1 MHSSFNQRLANKDQS
16 QGHVASYFENL
27 HSLIQLNDG
36 TRSFILRTVDCHD
49 QSAPFNE
56 SQETRI
62 QITHDDHMISQI
74 SDGFLTFKVNLT
86 LQLSGIDSGFNDSE
100 NLCKLFVGFKSSN
113 QILDQ
118 LQILSRNLNTGYQQN
133 ECCREGFAYSTIKP
147 FSEKKTRKYTHSL
160 YENVDSYS
168 PSICGTYINIQDFKD
183 GLPHNVEFE
192 INLPFDDILALQAFD
207 MFPNFCC
214 GNIEL
219 KFYVK
224 SRGLV
229 WCALNPSKVK
239 DYKEVMEGEKIN
251 IDLTSVNLSSLY
263 KHSFTQINN
272 SSPIIT
278 KWTET
283 PGSGSDP
290 TTITAEQGSAMLQCT
305 GMTIQMLKSN
315 MYGFGINP
323 KSAQKIME
331 IFRTPQVIP
340 SQMLDYNAFPLAA
353 TRSGI
358 QSTINMPI
366 TNCTCISIM
375 FPKHDNDYTIFENPI
390 YNNVQL
396 TVNGKNLPDE
406 PVSTQGARFLQY
418 QLIASDLSGG
428 LQCTKEYEDSII
440 MSKNDSGGIRYKNC
454 LSDGT
459 SFMFNIQC
467 ERNGA
472 GYTYDGFDSNGQNI
486 AIQLKGQPIYTD
498 ENDTYWNFNND
509 SGKTNP
515 PPPQIWCC
523 RDTYFLASVNGLQY
537 FNCDSPPNSQDI

>member
-27 HSLIQLNDG
+27 HTLLQLNDG

-49 QSAPFNE
+49 QSAPFSE

-86 LQLSGIDSGFNDSE
+86 LQLTGIDSGFSDSN

-147 FSEKKTRKYTHSL
+147 FTEKKTRKYTHSL

-251 IDLTSVNLSSLY
+251 IDLSSVNLASLY
-263 KHSFTQINN
+263 KHAFTQINN

-278 KWTET
+278 TWTET
-283 PGSGSDP
+283 PGGGSDP

-315 MYGFGINP
+315 MYGFGINN

-375 FPKHDNDYTIFENPI
+375 FPKHDNDYTVFENPI

-418 QLIASDLSGG
+418 QLVASDLAGG

-498 ENDTYWNFNND
+498 ENDTYWNYNND
-509 SGKTNP
+509 SGATNP